1 MPKRVANSVR
11 LWFLLSTTWALGL
24 LLVISLVLGL
34 GIYDTYFSLP
44 NIDVFLAVTFFNG
57 LVLSSFITF
66 PSLLGINI
74 DSYINLIITV
84 SIGLAQWLL
93 IYQLG
98 RLWLLNW
105 QAHKWYWRLIFPI
118 FLVGYYAIS
127 GSLSIFLLAIT
138 VS

>member
-1 MPKRVANSVR
+1 MPKRASNSVR

-24 LLVISLVLGL
+24 LLVIALALGL
-34 GIYDTYFSLP
+34 GIYDTYFSPP

-74 DSYINLIITV
+74 DSYVNLIITV
-84 SIGLAQWLL
+84 LIGLAQWLL

-105 QAHKWYWRLIFPI
+105 KPHKWYWRPMFPI

-138 VS
+138 VG

>member
-1 MPKRVANSVR
+1 MPKRASNSVK

-34 GIYDTYFSLP
+34 GIHDTYFSPL

-57 LVLSSFITF
+57 LVLSSFIAF
-66 PSLLGINI
+66 PSLVGISI
-74 DSYINLIITV
+74 DSYVNLTIAV
-84 SIGLAQWLL
+84 SIGLVQWLL

-105 QAHKWYWRLIFPI
+105 KPHKWYWKPLFPI
-118 FLVGYYAIS
+118 FLVGYYAVS
-127 GSLSIFLLAIT
+127 GSLSISLLAIT